1 MPGLTRY
8 GEKAA
13 LDYFF
18 GSTVPT
24 IPGTYHVALSSA
36 DPGYA
41 GTITEAAYTSYA
53 RAAVA
58 NNKTNWSAYA
68 NSGASGTVNNAVAIS
83 FPQCTGGSATCTHAA
98 IMTDPSTGTAV
109 AWGSLTPHKIISSG
123 DTPQFAANELDL
135 VLAPTS

>member
-1 MPGLTRY
+1 MPGLIRY
-8 GEKAA
+8 GEKAV
-13 LDYFF
+13 LDYLF

-24 IPGTYHVALSSA
+24 VPGTWYVALSTA

-53 RAAVA
+53 RAAFA

-83 FPQCTGGSATCTHAA
+83 FPQCTGSDATCTHAA
-98 IMTDPSTGTAV
+98 IMDDPSTGTCW

-123 DTPQFAANELDL
+123 DTPQFAIGELDL
-135 VLAPTS
+135 VLAPT

>member
-1 MPGLTRY
+1 MAGLIRW
-8 GEKAA
+8 GEKAV
-13 LDYFF
+13 LDYLF

-24 IPGTYHVALSSA
+24 IPATLYVALSSA

-41 GTITEAAYTSYA
+41 GTITEAAYTSYT

-83 FPQCTGGSATCTHAA
+83 FPQCTGGDATCTHAA
-98 IMTDPSTGTAV
+98 IMTDIAAGTTM

-123 DTPQFAANELDL
+123 DTPQFAIGELDI
-135 VLAPTS
+135 VLAPT